1 MAKFLK
7 GVGTITCILIL
18 SILFTPMYTRAEEAV
33 ILEIG
38 SAEGKIGDQI
48 AIPINIKNSSRV
60 ATLDLTVI
68 YDPEELSFISAKA
81 GQAVV
86 DGNICSINPVEEK
99 AYIRFVFSSLK
110 EIPEDGNVMNLSF
123 NVLRDNSAKHTVDMD
138 VLGVYDMDIKKLSWQ
153 VEGGREIAPMEGAA
167 EEWKSSNTYVQDDR
181 TDDSEKKDENQ
192 ADNNIDKQSEA
203 SENMAEKGDG
213 NQRRFF
219 VKTEDGVKDVTE
231 TAGEETG
238 DNLAA
243 ESAENSEED
252 HSILP
257 QFISVL
263 IIAVVLL
270 SIIIGRRVY
279 KKRLEKDKAGE

>member
-7 GVGTITCILIL
+7 GLSTIICILIL
-18 SILFTPMYTRAEEAV
+18 STLFSPMYTRAEEAV

-68 YDPEELSFISAKA
+68 YDPEELTFINAKA
-81 GQAVV
+81 GQSVA

-123 NVLRDNSAKHTVDMD
+123 NVLKDNSEKHTVDMD
-138 VLGVYDMDIKKLSWQ
+138 VLGVYDMDIEELLWQ

-167 EEWKSSNTYVQDDR
+167 EEWKSSNTYVQDDK

-192 ADNNIDKQSEA
+192 ADNNIDKQSA
-203 SENMAEKGDG
+203 SSENMTEKGDG

-231 TAGEETG
+231 TAGKETG

>member
-7 GVGTITCILIL
+7 GLGTITCIFIL
-18 SILFTPMYTRAEEAV
+18 STLFSPMHTRAEEAV

-68 YDPEELSFISAKA
+68 YDPEELTFINAKA
-81 GQAVV
+81 GQSVA

-123 NVLRDNSAKHTVDMD
+123 NVLKDNSEKHTVDMD
-138 VLGVYDMDIKKLSWQ
+138 VLGVYDMDIEELLWQ

-167 EEWKSSNTYVQDDR
+167 EEWKSSNTYVQDDK

-192 ADNNIDKQSEA
+192 ADNNIDKQSA
-203 SENMAEKGDG
+203 SSENMTEKGDG

-231 TAGEETG
+231 TAGKETG

>member
-1 MAKFLK
+1 MTKFLK
-7 GVGTITCILIL
+7 GLGIITCILI
-18 SILFTPMYTRAEEAV
+18 SITAFTPMYIKAEEAV

-38 SAEGKIGDQI
+38 SSKGKIGDEI
-48 AIPINIKNSSRV
+48 EIPINIKNSSKV

-68 YDPEELSFISAKA
+68 YDPEELSFIRAKA

-123 NVLRDNSAKHTVDMD
+123 NVLKDDSEKHTVDMD
-138 VLGVYDMDIKKLSWQ
+138 VLGIYDMDIKELLWQ

-167 EEWKSSNTYVQDDR
+167 EEWNSSDTYVQDDR

-192 ADNNIDKQSEA
+192 ADNSVDKRSGI
-203 SENMAEKGDG
+203 SENVTEKGDG

-231 TAGEETG
+231 TAGKETG

-243 ESAENSEED
+243 ESAENSEEN
-252 HSILP
+252 HNILP
-257 QFISVL
+257 QIIVVL
-263 IIAVVLL
+263 IIVAVLL
-270 SIIIGRRVY
+270 SIIFGRRVY
-279 KKRLEKDKAGE
+279 KKKQEKDRTGE

>member
-1 MAKFLK
+1 MTKFLK
-7 GVGTITCILIL
+7 GLSIITCILIL
-18 SILFTPMYTRAEEAV
+18 TTVFSPMYTRAAEEV

-38 SAEGKIGDQI
+38 SAEGKTGDEI
-48 AIPINIKNSSRV
+48 EIPINIKNSSKV

-81 GQAVV
+81 GESVA

-110 EIPEDGNVMNLSF
+110 EIPGDGNVMNLTFS
-123 NVLRDNSAKHTVDMD
+123 VLRGSSEKHTVDMD
-138 VLGVYDMDIKKLSWQ
+138 VLGVYDMDIKELSWY
-153 VEGGREIAPMEGAA
+153 VEGGREIAPVEGAA
-167 EEWKSSNTYVQDDR
+167 EEWNSTDTYIQDDI
-181 TDDSEKKDENQ
+181 TEDSEKKDENR
-192 ADNNIDKQSEA
+192 DDDSVGKQSEI
-203 SENMAEKGDG
+203 SENVTEKGDG

-231 TAGEETG
+231 TAGKETG